1 MNVLTIAGN
10 IGSVQEL
17 RSVSTASGQQSVLG
31 FSVAVRTNKKGNDGK
46 YLSQWFDC
54 AIWGKRAESL
64 VQYLAKG
71 SKVTVTGEVELE
83 QYQSKDGTPGAKMK
97 VNVRDVALQGD
108 AGQQSA
114 PAQQPRQQAPAQQSA
129 QANQQQQNQGSQFID
144 YDDDIPFAP
153 IGLSCKRMLHCI

>member
-10 IGSVQEL
+10 VGNVQEL

-31 FSVAVRTNKKGNDGK
+31 FSVAVRTNKKGTDGK

-64 VQYLAKG
+64 VQYLGKG

-83 QYQSKDGTPGAKMK
+83 QYQNKDGTPGAKMK

-114 PAQQPRQQAPAQQSA
+114 PAQQPAPAPQQQAPAQQRA
-129 QANQQQQNQGSQFID
+129 PMEPAMDFE
-144 YDDDIPFAP
+144 DDIPFAP
-153 IGLSCKRMLHCI
+153 IGLQCKRYLHMI